1 MLIKIWRRNCNSFN
15 FSLSPALDQAAPWAV
30 SLEGRRQINLV
41 SLNTTIGV
49 LKGPAY
55 GGHSLAHQSCS
66 KNLYQSIKNVPCLGW
81 ILKPGQLSN
90 SLCQEGTEDIF
101 QSLVSIVMITI
112 YMWKQRDWRCSS
124 CLELG
129 GEGYPWRDKCTCM
142 HIHTDAA
149 TKGKCA
155 SK

>member
-15 FSLSPALDQAAPWAV
+15 FSCSPALDQAAPWAV

-41 SLNTTIGV
+41 SINTTIGV

-55 GGHSLAHQSCS
+55 GGHSLAHQFCS
-66 KNLYQSIKNVPCLGW
+66 KNLYQTIKNVPCLGW

-112 YMWKQRDWRCSS
+112 YVKTKRLKMPFLFGIGRRRLSLEGQMHMYAHTHRC
-124 CLELG
+124 C
-129 GEGYPWRDKCTCM
+129 Y
-142 HIHTDAA
+142 
-149 TKGKCA
+149 
-155 SK
+155 